1 METSTQIIFPWELGE
16 GLYADN
22 PLPAAQQE
30 PEYQEFECGACGG
43 RHGELVALIGCA
55 TLQRERIVS
64 QLPVE
69 LVAA

>member
-1 METSTQIIFPWELGE
+1 METSTTIIFPWELGE

-30 PEYQEFECGACGG
+30 PQYQGFQCSACGG
-43 RHGELVALIGCA
+43 QHDELVALIGCA